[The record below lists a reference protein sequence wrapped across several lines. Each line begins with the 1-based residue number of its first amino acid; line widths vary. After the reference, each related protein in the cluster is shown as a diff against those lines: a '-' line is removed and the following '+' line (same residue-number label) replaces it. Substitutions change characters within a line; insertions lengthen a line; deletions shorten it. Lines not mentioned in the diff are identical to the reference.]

1 MTTAPQLA
9 CAVPTPRLPQSP
21 ITPELQSLIDK
32 GVDPRWVRQLG
43 HAPEAFIAWTK
54 FYWPLVLG
62 GNLELPVKEAARLR
76 IAALNGCHY

>member
-1 MTTAPQLA
+1 MTTSAEYACPIPQ
-9 CAVPTPRLPQSP
+9 PRLSP
-21 ITPELQSLIDK
+21 SPVTPELQTLIDK

-43 HAPEAFIAWTK
+43 HAPAAFIAWTK

-62 GNLELPVKEAARLR
+62 GTLELPVKEAARLR